1 MSSPL
6 QSFSGRLVPACFW
19 LSLFCFASVT
29 PVGHQAVG
37 DDKPILRTTLNGPLD
52 QVSDIA
58 FSPDG
63 ERLYAA
69 SWDKQVHVWTKV
81 NQKFEYSPSESY
93 RVPIHGGLDGALS
106 AVAISEDGLWIAMGG
121 RGARLD
127 TSGVKDE
134 GFIWPGSALT
144 SSQRLAEGVIY
155 VFNTQTREVVR
166 LEGHAGTVTA
176 LEFVPSGNS
185 STRGN
190 SAPTLVSLADV
201 ELGTNFNE
209 EFGPEIRVWDVA
221 SQQSIFESLQIPT
234 IRQEMGIQP
243 PSQNAVPQLFVSQ
256 ESDVSQPLQIGICF
270 PFDNEAG
277 LFVWTPAT
285 NRWARLSNNQDWIA
299 LAGGRS
305 LSGKLEIS
313 AVNRRTGQCS
323 IGSITVPTAGN
334 AVASIQFRPQ
344 VNLANRT
351 LAYGIDHISGSL
363 QATVALSGQ
372 FGVANPQYSIVA
384 KTERSPSLQ
393 KVNVWK
399 GHPKNPVLAASAAGD
414 VAVVDPNGQRIQVLN
429 MSSQG
434 ELSQPFQ
441 LLEASQVRF
450 QSAQFVRRGD
460 DVGLRMT
467 DTSRGPF
474 VYELTS
480 GTITNDQNNWQRY
493 SASAQSRTELIPE
506 SPTSD
511 RFTLKMGGQTK
522 ELTLCRFN
530 DRPVR
535 ILTTATTDQ
544 VALIAWLEGAEPRF
558 DLYDLETGEL
568 RRRMRGVE
576 GRIVSIDVLGDQRLI
591 AVGTDAGTVQVFQL
605 GEVSP
610 SDHGLIRNGNEIL
623 SVHSQ
628 DGEIVFQKPFAN
640 FEVGERVDAVEVS
653 GERVSLENVEEFYEL
668 VHLFPPGM
676 SFELV
681 TNRQQSPVEVGDAIK
696 EKKPLFSLMFVPSQ
710 TNPNKLDWIGWHPV
724 GVFES
729 NRREAETF
737 LGWHFN
743 TSDPDSVARFAEISE
758 YRERFHRPGLIR
770 ALFENEQIPP
780 RQPPPPAQLSLEL
793 RSPDGNMIPP
803 DERGIWLIRDKSVT
817 AILRVRSPFPIEA
830 IGSVNALLEFSNGT
844 KLTGTAVQS
853 GVREWTIQFPTEGWK
868 SGIAN
873 LNANVISREYSP
885 RVFRDSIPIRYQVP
899 APVLVLAPTP
909 ETTEQPEVDLQFNLQ
924 TNHEDQSQVT
934 ITQIDGLGAQ
944 QTIIDKLFDQGLHT
958 IPITLDEGLNRI
970 EIVATNEDPQDS
982 QESSDRAT
990 VATIIEYKKPVS
1002 TVPPSITLEK
1012 LLTDRNVVD
1021 LGPRVGSVAVET
1033 SEITLTGEVNADTE
1047 LNSVLLRTGGSETK
1061 AGEFQAGVSHS
1072 AKFEQTV
1079 QLAPGKNEI
1088 VIEGTTTTGLTG
1100 RSILV
1105 VDYTPIP
1112 SVPVIETVQGVP
1124 LNGQFDLTEEQPDSL
1139 AGRLVLYSE
1148 EHSQAVAVT
1157 FRPEASTDDQKHEET
1172 YRVTIN
1178 GETVQ
1183 PTGVAIDGDRTH
1195 LTIPISPGSQRLSLV
1210 IENEWGGSQESI
1222 PVVIDYR
1229 RPPKISEVSLTGN
1242 ETEPFLR
1249 SLKVTFETPEE
1260 LPVQESGVQVFVNG
1274 VLARGTEVSL
1284 QKLDQNTWTAEV
1296 RGMSLIP
1303 DSSNSIE
1310 LSLLNQDGRSR
1321 VPWKEILV
1329 TPPERIPPPI
1339 VRVLSPETETQTT
1352 ESQIV
1357 VRFRVQTET
1366 EVNDVVAVNDVYQID
1381 GTVKYDAEKNE
1392 YQATI
1397 PLLDSVNEIRLA
1409 AIDQDGQQS
1418 EPVRLVVTRIPRP
1431 SLIRID
1437 SVGDL
1442 AVSAPVKESVSLEK
1456 PTTQIHGHVELDSP
1470 MESPMLVRVWLNDF
1484 LQEIAPLE
1492 KSDDDDS
1499 IWTFTA
1505 PITLNRNSNVLRLEL
1520 LGGPADQNSTRELT
1534 IACTNP
1540 ITEQSLHVV
1549 MLTTEEETPTLEDSE
1564 RLISR
1569 MRDSLSITCL
1579 DGECSSPSFSV
1590 VREYPLT
1597 GRALQV
1603 STLNGLFSLIGA
1615 EIDQG
1620 RGRIGTD
1627 QSVTNDVVL
1636 IFYAGQEYRFLDEN
1650 RFVLATGGRSDLIG
1664 KGDPE
1669 QIRSELDSLISSE
1682 LFVDWMGQL
1691 KGAHLLFLDVE
1702 SNITQNEERDETD
1715 PHLGVYRVTR
1725 DSTRQVETSQL
1736 LRTLSQLTRR
1746 TRYLE
1751 DLSAGLSMITTSW
1764 YTPSGLSRM
1773 EFGAGEKA
1781 QID

>member
-1 MSSPL
+1 MSSSLHFPAN
-6 QSFSGRLVPACFW
+6 RLVPACLW
-19 LSLFCFASVT
+19 LCFISIGNVFPIADV
-29 PVGHQAVG
+29 AVG
-37 DDKPILRTTLNGPLD
+37 DDKPILRTTLNGPID

-69 SWDKQVHVWTKV
+69 SWDKQVHVWKKV

-106 AVAISEDGLWIAMGG
+106 AVAISDDGLWIAMGG

-134 GFIWPGSALT
+134 GFIWPGSALS

-155 VFNTQTREVVR
+155 VFNTQTRDAVR

-176 LEFVPSGNS
+176 LEFVPSGNAS
-185 STRGN
+185 NGTS

-201 ELGTNFNE
+201 ELGTNFGE

-221 SQQSIFESLQIPT
+221 SQQSIFETLQIPS
-234 IRQEMGIQP
+234 IRQQLGIQP

-256 ESDVSQPLQIGICF
+256 ESNVSQPLQIGICF

-285 NRWARLSNNQDWIA
+285 NRWARLTNNQDWIA

-305 LSGKLEIS
+305 LTGKLEIS

-334 AVASIQFRPQ
+334 AVASIQFQPQ
-344 VNLANRT
+344 VNLPNRT
-351 LAYGIDHISGSL
+351 LAYAIDHIPGSL
-363 QATVALSGQ
+363 QATVALAGQ
-372 FGVANPQYSIVA
+372 FGTDNPQYSVVA
-384 KTERSPSLQ
+384 KTSRSPSLQ
-393 KVNVWK
+393 NVPVWR
-399 GHPKNPVLAASAAGD
+399 GHPKNPILTASSDGD
-414 VAVVDPNGQRIQVLN
+414 VAVVDSTGQRISVMQ

-441 LLEASQVRF
+441 LLAASQVRF
-450 QSAQFVRRGD
+450 QSAEFVRRGD
-460 DVGLRMT
+460 DVGLRIS
-467 DTSRGPF
+467 DTSRGPIVF
-474 VYELTS
+474 ELTT
-480 GTITNDQNNWQRY
+480 GKITNDQNNWQRY
-493 SASAQSRTELIPE
+493 SASAQSRTELTPE
-506 SPTSD
+506 SLTSD
-511 RFTLKMGGQTK
+511 KLTLRTGGQTK
-522 ELTLCRFN
+522 DLSLCRFN

-544 VALIAWLEGAEPRF
+544 VALVAWLEGAEPRF

-576 GRIVSIDVLGDQRLI
+576 GRIVSIDVLGDQRLL
-591 AVGTDAGTVQVFQL
+591 AVGTDSGAIHVFQL

-610 SDHGLIRNGNEIL
+610 SDHGLIRNGNQIL

-628 DGEIVFQKPFAN
+628 DGDIVFQKPFAN
-640 FEVGERVDAVEVS
+640 FEVGERVEAVEVS
-653 GERVSLENVEEFYEL
+653 GERVSLDSVDEFYEL

-676 SFELV
+676 SFELI
-681 TNRQQSPVEVGDAIK
+681 TDRQQSPVEVGDAIK
-696 EKKPLFSLMFVPSQ
+696 EKKPLFSLLIVPSQ

-729 NRREAETF
+729 SRREAETF

-743 TSDPDSVARFAEISE
+743 TSDADSVARFAEISE

-770 ALFENEQIPP
+770 ALFENEQIPQ

-793 RSPDGNMIPP
+793 RTSEGNTVPP
-803 DERGIWLIRDKSVT
+803 NEKGIWLIRDKNVT
-817 AILRVRSPFPIEA
+817 AILRVRSPFPVEA
-830 IGSVNALLEFSNGT
+830 IGSVNAQLEFSSGT
-844 KLTGTAVQS
+844 KLPGTIVQS
-853 GVREWTIQFPTEGWK
+853 GVREWTIQFPTEGWM

-885 RVFRDSIPIRYQVP
+885 RVFKDSIPVRYQVP

-909 ETTEQPEVDLQFNLQ
+909 ETTDQPEVDLMFNLQ
-924 TNHEDQSQVT
+924 TNQAGQSQVT
-934 ITQIDGLGAQ
+934 ITRIDGLGSQ
-944 QTIIDKLFDQGLHT
+944 QTVVNKPFDQGLHT
-958 IPITLDEGLNRI
+958 IPITLEEGLNRI

-982 QESSDRAT
+982 QPSADRAT
-990 VATIIEYKKPVS
+990 VATIIEFKKPVS
-1002 TVPPSITLEK
+1002 TIPPSVTLKE
-1012 LLTDRNVVD
+1012 LLTDQSVID
-1021 LGPRVGSVAVET
+1021 LGPRVGSISVQS
-1033 SEITLTGEVNADTE
+1033 SEITLSGEVNADTE
-1047 LNSVLLRTGGSETK
+1047 LNSVILRTPKSETK
-1061 AGEFQAGVSHS
+1061 TGEFEAGVSRS
-1072 AKFEQTV
+1072 AKFEQKV
-1079 QLAPGKNEI
+1079 QLTPGENEI

-1105 VDYTPIP
+1105 VNYTPIP
-1112 SVPVIETVQGVP
+1112 SVPVIEAVQGVP
-1124 LNGQFDLTEEQPDSL
+1124 LDGQFDISEEQDAPT
-1139 AGRLVLYSE
+1139 GRLVLNSDD
-1148 EHSQAVAVT
+1148 HSQAVSVT
-1157 FRPEASTDDQKHEET
+1157 FRPEASTTEKTHAET
-1172 YRVTIN
+1172 YRVTLN

-1183 PTGVAIDGDRTH
+1183 PTNVAIDGDRTR
-1195 LTIPISPGSQRLSLV
+1195 LTIPLNPGSQRLSLV
-1210 IENEWGGSQESI
+1210 IENEWGGSQESD

-1229 RPPKISEVSLTGN
+1229 RPPKISEVILTEN

-1249 SLKVTFETPEE
+1249 SLKAMFQTPEE
-1260 LPVQESGVQVFVNG
+1260 LPVRESGVQVLVNG
-1274 VLARGTEVSL
+1274 VLIRGMDVSL
-1284 QKLDQNTWTAEV
+1284 MNIDRDTWAAEV
-1296 RGMSLIP
+1296 RGVSLIP

-1310 LSLLNQDGRSR
+1310 LSLLNEDGRSR
-1321 VPWKEILV
+1321 TPWKEIVV
-1329 TPPERIPPPI
+1329 TPPEQVPPP
-1339 VRVLSPETETQTT
+1339 VVTVLSPETETQTS
-1352 ESQIV
+1352 ESEVV
-1357 VRFRVQTET
+1357 VRFRVQTES
-1366 EVNDVVAVNDVYQID
+1366 EVNDVIAVNDIYQID
-1381 GTVKYDAEKNE
+1381 GTVSYDAEKKE

-1418 EPVRLVVTRIPRP
+1418 EPIRLVVTRIPRP
-1431 SLIRID
+1431 TLIRID

-1442 AVSAPVKESVSLEK
+1442 AVSAPVKESVSLDK

-1470 MESPMLVRVWLNDF
+1470 MDSPMLVRVWLNDF
-1484 LQEIAPLE
+1484 LQEIAPLVQSE
-1492 KSDDDDS
+1492 DNESL
-1499 IWTFTA
+1499 WTFSA
-1505 PITLNRNSNVLRLEL
+1505 PITLNRNSNALRLEL
-1520 LGGPADQNSTRELT
+1520 LGGPSDQNSTRELT
-1534 IACTNP
+1534 IDCANP

-1569 MRDSLSITCL
+1569 MRESLSITCL

-1603 STLNGLFSLIGA
+1603 STLNGLFSLISA

-1620 RGRIGTD
+1620 RGRIGMD

-1650 RFVLATGGRSDLIG
+1650 RFVLATGGRSQLIG

-1702 SNITQNEERDETD
+1702 SNVTQNEDRDETD

-1736 LRTLSQLTRR
+1736 LRTLSQLTPT

-1751 DLSAGLSMITTSW
+1751 DVSAGLSMITTSW
-1764 YTPSGLSRM
+1764 YTPAGLSRM
-1773 EFGAGEKA
+1773 EFGAGEKT